1 MMQFSRRRILHLVAG
16 AAALPFFSRTAR
28 LQGYPTGPVRI
39 IVGFPAGGPS
49 DTLGRLLARWLSER
63 LGQQFTVENQPG
75 LAGNIAAENVIR
87 SPPDGNTLLMIST
100 PNAINATLYN
110 NLKFDITRDIA
121 PIAGV
126 MRAPNIMAVAPSLR
140 IKTVPEF
147 IAYTK
152 AHPNK
157 IKMASVGIATR
168 LSGELFKM
176 MTGLNFSYLGSPSVV
191 DMLAGLFRAQT
202 HVIFDGLSS
211 SLEYVRT
218 KKLLPLAVTTA
229 SRSDALPEVPSI
241 GDFVSGYE
249 ASAWFGV
256 GAPRDTPTEIAD
268 LLNREINLGL
278 AHPILKARL
287 ADFQGVPIFG
297 TATGFGALLTEETE
311 KWRKVITFSGIKPN

>member
-1 MMQFSRRRILHLVAG
+1 MIQFSRRRILHLAAG
-16 AAALPFFSRTAR
+16 TAALPFFSRTAR

-49 DTLGRLLARWLSER
+49 DTLGRLVAKWLSER
-63 LGQQFTVENQPG
+63 LGQQFTVENRPG
-75 LAGNIAAENVIR
+75 LAGNTATENVIR
-87 SPPDGNTLLMIST
+87 SAPDGNTLLMIST

-202 HVIFDGLSS
+202 QVIFDSLSS

-249 ASAWFGV
+249 ASAWFGL
-256 GAPRDTPTEIAD
+256 GAPRDTSTEIAD

-287 ADFQGVPIFG
+287 ADLAGVPIFG
-297 TATGFGALLTEETE
+297 TATEFGALLTEETE